1 MGDEMKISGDTIHP
15 ILLLLWGLS
24 FFYNSSLFNSHCHFS
39 LEVQKTYKSL
49 DTAYLSQNRK
59 ATIKYDNKLIIN
71 NS

>member
-1 MGDEMKISGDTIHP
+1 MGDEMKICGDTFHP

-39 LEVQKTYKSL
+39 LEVQKTYKLL
-49 DTAYLSQNRK
+49 DTAYLSWSRS